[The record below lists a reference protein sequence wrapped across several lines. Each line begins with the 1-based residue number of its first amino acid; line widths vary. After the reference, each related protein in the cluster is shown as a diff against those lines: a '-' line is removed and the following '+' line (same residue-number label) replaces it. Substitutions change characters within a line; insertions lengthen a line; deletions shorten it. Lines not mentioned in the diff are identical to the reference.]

1 MRRGYRNGQR
11 LPDRDPTPPEGDDE
25 PAPEPNPE
33 IDEDQLASLQVSAD
47 GSTGYMLGTG
57 LGTLGELSA
66 KGRREVRWLW
76 DNQANLR
83 EAFAV
88 EPPASWAD

>member
-11 LPDRDPTPPEGDDE
+11 LPDRDPTPPECDE
-25 PAPEPNPE
+25 PALAPNPA

-57 LGTLGELSA
+57 LGTLGELSP

-83 EAFAV
+83 ESFAV